1 VRLKEES
8 SQMMFEFG
16 KKNKGGPINPMTKS
30 YAAKTPFQF
39 ESSGESR

>member
-16 KKNKGGPINPMTKS
+16 KKNKGPANPMTKS
-30 YAAKTPFQF
+30 YAGKTHFQI